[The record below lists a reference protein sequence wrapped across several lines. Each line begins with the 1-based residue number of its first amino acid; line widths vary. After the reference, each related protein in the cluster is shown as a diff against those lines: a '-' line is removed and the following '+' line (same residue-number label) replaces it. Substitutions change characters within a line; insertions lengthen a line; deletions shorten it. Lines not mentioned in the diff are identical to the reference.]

1 MYYYYITQH
10 KVDSVVKDT
19 GRFYHFP
26 IEYVIRH
33 PSIPFILV
41 HNNIKLIK

>member
-1 MYYYYITQH
+1 MYDYYITRH

-33 PSIPFILV
+33 IPLFLLHWSITI
-41 HNNIKLIK
+41 